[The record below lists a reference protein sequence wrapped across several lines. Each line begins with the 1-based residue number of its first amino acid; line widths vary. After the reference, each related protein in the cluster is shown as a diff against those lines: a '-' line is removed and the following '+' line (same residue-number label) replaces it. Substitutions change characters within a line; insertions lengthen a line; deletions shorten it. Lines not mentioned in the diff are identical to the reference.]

1 MADAGASMEE
11 LEDSSD
17 GEVRASQHA
26 VDAKK
31 PPQAAIVSYK
41 QTGAKAEKQ
50 QFTAP
55 PGGSKSY
62 RGDSILKVKSQ
73 IEYGEE

>member
-11 LEDSSD
+11 LDDSSD
-17 GEVRASQHA
+17 GEVASQHA
-26 VDAKK
+26 ADAKK

-41 QTGAKAEKQ
+41 QAGAKAEKQ
-50 QFTAP
+50 QFMAP